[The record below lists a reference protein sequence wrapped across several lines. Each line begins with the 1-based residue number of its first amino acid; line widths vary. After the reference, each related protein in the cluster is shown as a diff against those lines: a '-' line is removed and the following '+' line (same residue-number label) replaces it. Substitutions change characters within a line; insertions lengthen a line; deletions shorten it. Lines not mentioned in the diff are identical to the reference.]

1 MNQILEIADLT
12 KKFPVRKGFWGK
24 TQAYVHAVSGVSLT
38 VNRGEVLGLVGE
50 SGCGKST
57 IARTILKLIEP
68 DGGRIVFGG
77 MDITLFKPGEMRPL
91 RREMQIVFQDP
102 YASLN
107 PRMTV
112 GEAIAEPLIVHRLV
126 PRGERRAHV
135 SRLLQKVGLSAD
147 DYTKYPHEFSG
158 GQRQRIGIARALAL
172 APKLVIADEP
182 VSALDVSVQAQIINL
197 LADLKREMG
206 LSMIFI
212 SHDLRVVE
220 HISDRILVLY
230 LGKVMEV
237 LPAKKLS
244 QAQHPYTKSLL
255 ASVPVPDPSF
265 KREKVMA
272 KGEIPSP
279 INPPTGCVFHPRCPI
294 AEERCRREI
303 PLLRPVAPGIHVA
316 CHLV

>member
-1 MNQILEIADLT
+1 MLLEVSELT
-12 KKFPVRKGFWGK
+12 KKFSVKKGFWGK
-24 TQAYVHAVSGVSLT
+24 TSAHVHAVSGVSLS

-50 SGCGKST
+50 SGSGKST

-68 DGGRIVFGG
+68 DGGRILFGG
-77 MDITLFKPGEMRPL
+77 MDITSLKPGEMRPL

-112 GEAIAEPLIVHRLV
+112 GEAIAEPLLVHRLV
-126 PRGERRAHV
+126 PRRERREHV
-135 SRLLQKVGLSAD
+135 SGLLQKVGLSAED
-147 DYTKYPHEFSG
+147 FTKYPHEFSG
-158 GQRQRIGIARALAL
+158 GQRQRVGIARALAL
-172 APKLVIADEP
+172 QPKLVIADEP

-197 LADLKREMG
+197 LSDLKSEMQ

-212 SHDLRVVE
+212 SHDLRIVE

-237 LPAKKLS
+237 LPAKKL
-244 QAQHPYTKSLL
+244 AEAKHPYTRSLL
-255 ASVPVPDPSF
+255 TSIPVADPTF
-265 KREKVMA
+265 KREKVIA

-279 INPPTGCVFHPRCPI
+279 INPPTGCVFHTRCPI
-294 AEERCRREI
+294 AEERCRREVPI
-303 PLLRPVAPGIHVA
+303 LRPVAPGIHAA